1 VRGITSTPGCQDEGD
16 LPSGLA
22 AASRPDDQHDDAGR
36 CRHDLLVL
44 FVRNQL
50 RVSLALP
57 LIAVLFAVLAGLS
70 WTSPAVTLAWLG
82 CVLACQGV
90 QLWLCRQHQRTDKA
104 HSHVEWIG
112 NLTASETLL
121 ACCWSLPLYI
131 FWEPGNYVQHISL
144 IGGLLVVIAVRI
156 LIAGN
161 FMPVVIAGTG
171 LMTIAIVVRCII
183 AAEPAYLTLAAMA
196 VVTEIF
202 FIQLARRLQE
212 TSHEMLIFKA
222 ERERLIGELQEA
234 MDQTEAARAKAEEAN
249 RAKSRFLATMSHE
262 LRTPL
267 NAIMGFSE
275 VLSTE
280 MMGPHAVSV
289 YKEYSHDIHHSGHYL
304 LSLINDILDL
314 SRIEAGRLEIEDEP
328 VLVGRIGRDC
338 AELILLRTR
347 QRRQELRQNFPT
359 DEPLILGGER
369 SIRQIWLNLLS
380 NAIKFTPDGGT
391 LEMAVKMQPCGAL
404 SMSVSD
410 NGPGIPA
417 AEIESALGAFTRG
430 AQATRTAIDGAGLGL
445 PIVHGLAKLY
455 GAELA
460 INSTPGQGTEV
471 VVTFPPTRVVGGPE
485 TTALSHLN
493 VASPSQRRLI
503 AVTA

>member
-1 VRGITSTPGCQDEGD
+1 VVDGINP
-16 LPSGLA
+16 A
-22 AASRPDDQHDDAGR
+22 VASRDDGDPQPELRRDRAGQWQQ
-36 CRHDLLVL
+36 DLLVL

-57 LIAVLFAVLAGLS
+57 LIAILFALASLS
-70 WTSPAVTLAWLG
+70 WTTPLVTGAWLA
-82 CVLACQGV
+82 CILACQGV
-90 QLWLCRQHQRTDKA
+90 QLWLCRQHQQSNGQS
-104 HSHVEWIG
+104 HSQAEWTG

-121 ACCWSLPLYI
+121 ACCWALPLYI
-131 FWEPGNYVQHISL
+131 FWEPGNYLQHIAL
-144 IGGLLVVIAVRI
+144 IGTLLVVIAVRI

-171 LMTIAIVVRCII
+171 FITINIVLRCII
-183 AAEPAYLTLAAMA
+183 EAEPAYITLAGMA
-196 VVTEIF
+196 VTTEIF
-202 FIQLARRLQE
+202 FIQLSRRLQE

-222 ERERLIGELQEA
+222 ERERLIGELQQA

-275 VLSTE
+275 VLSSE

-289 YKEYSHDIHHSGHYL
+289 YKDYSHDIHHSGHYL
-304 LSLINDILDL
+304 LALINDILDL

-328 VLVGRIGRDC
+328 VQVGRIGRDC
-338 AELILLRTR
+338 AKLTALRTQ
-347 QRRQELRQNFPT
+347 QRSQELRQSYPV
-359 DEPLILGGER
+359 DEPMILGGER
-369 SIRQIWLNLLS
+369 SVRQIWLNLLS
-380 NAIKFTPDGGT
+380 NAMKFTPAGGT
-391 LEMAVKMQPCGAL
+391 LEMAVKVHESGAL

-417 AEIESALGAFTRG
+417 DEMEAALGAFTRG
-430 AQATRTAIDGAGLGL
+430 AQANRKAIDGAGLGL

-471 VVTFPPTRVVGGPE
+471 VVTFPAIRVLAGPGA
-485 TTALSHLN
+485 TVLSHLH
-493 VASPSQRRLI
+493 VTSPSQRRLI
-503 AVTA
+503 AVTS

>member
-1 VRGITSTPGCQDEGD
+1 VVDVDCQDDGD
-16 LPSGLA
+16 A
-22 AASRPDDQHDDAGR
+22 PDLQRSDAGQWQQ
-36 CRHDLLVL
+36 DLLIL

-57 LIAVLFAVLAGLS
+57 LIAVLFALASLW
-70 WTSPAVTLAWLG
+70 WTGPVVAAAWLA

-90 QLWLCRQHQRTDKA
+90 QLWLCRQHQQSGGGA

-121 ACCWSLPLYI
+121 ACCWALPLYI
-131 FWEPGNYVQHISL
+131 FWQPGNYLQHIAL
-144 IGGLLVVIAVRI
+144 IGALLVVIAVRI

-171 LMTIAIVVRCII
+171 FITINIVVRCIVE
-183 AAEPAYLTLAAMA
+183 AEPAYITLAGMA
-196 VVTEIF
+196 VMTEIF
-202 FIQLARRLQE
+202 FIQLSRRLQE

-234 MDQTEAARAKAEEAN
+234 MDQTEAARARAEEAN

-289 YKEYSHDIHHSGHYL
+289 YKDYSHDIHHSGHYL

-328 VLVGRIGRDC
+328 VHVGRIGRDC
-338 AELILLRTR
+338 AKLISLRIQ
-347 QRRQELRQNFPT
+347 QRRQELRQSFPV
-359 DEPLILGGER
+359 DEPMILGGER
-369 SIRQIWLNLLS
+369 SVRQIWLNLLS
-380 NAIKFTPDGGT
+380 NAIKFTPPGGT
-391 LEMAVKMQPCGAL
+391 LEMAVRLHPSGAL

-417 AEIESALGAFTRG
+417 NEMEAALGAFTRG
-430 AQATRTAIDGAGLGL
+430 SQATRKAIDGAGLGL

-460 INSTPGQGTEV
+460 IDSTPGQGTEV
-471 VVTFPPTRVVGGPE
+471 VITFPPSRVLSGPGS
-485 TTALSHLN
+485 TALSHLH

-503 AVTA
+503 ALTS

>member
-1 VRGITSTPGCQDEGD
+1 VVDGIKPTVGCRAART
-16 LPSGLA
+16 LA
-22 AASRPDDQHDDAGR
+22 PEAASRPDSPRDGEEQWQQ
-36 CRHDLLVL
+36 DLLVL

-57 LIAVLFAVLAGLS
+57 LIAMVFAAASLS
-70 WTSPAVTLAWLG
+70 WTSPVVTGAWLA

-90 QLWLCRQHQRTDKA
+90 QLWLCRQHQQSDGQA
-104 HSHVEWIG
+104 HSHVEWTG

-121 ACCWSLPLYI
+121 ACCWALPLYL
-131 FWEPGNYVQHISL
+131 FWEPGNYVQHIAL

-171 LMTIAIVVRCII
+171 FITINIVLRCII
-183 AAEPAYLTLAAMA
+183 EAEPAYITLAAMA
-196 VVTEIF
+196 VTTELF
-202 FIQLARRLQE
+202 FIQLSRRLQE

-280 MMGPHAVSV
+280 MMGPHAVSI
-289 YKEYSHDIHHSGHYL
+289 YKDYSHDIHHSGHYL
-304 LSLINDILDL
+304 LNLINDILDL

-328 VLVGRIGRDC
+328 VHVGRLGRDC
-338 AELILLRTR
+338 AKLISLRIE
-347 QRRQELRQNFPT
+347 QRRQELRQNFPV
-359 DEPLILGGER
+359 DEPMILGGER

-380 NAIKFTPDGGT
+380 NAIKFTPAGGT
-391 LEMAVKMQPCGAL
+391 LEMAVRMHPSGAL
-404 SMSVSD
+404 TMSVSD

-417 AEIESALGAFTRG
+417 NEMEAALGPFNRG
-430 AQATRTAIDGAGLGL
+430 AQASRKAIDGAGLGL
-445 PIVHGLAKLY
+445 PIVNGLAKLY

-471 VVTFPPTRVVGGPE
+471 IVTFPPARVLSGPE
-485 TTALSHLN
+485 STALYHLN

>member
-1 VRGITSTPGCQDEGD
+1 MVTGSKPDVAIGRDSPSDPARDE
-16 LPSGLA
+16 A
-22 AASRPDDQHDDAGR
+22 AQWEQ
-36 CRHDLLVL
+36 DLLIL

-57 LIAVLFAVLAGLS
+57 MIAVLFAAASLW
-70 WTSPAVTLAWLG
+70 WTSPVVVGAWLA
-82 CVLACQGV
+82 CVLACQAV
-90 QLWLCRQHQRTDKA
+90 QLWLCRQHQDSSGSS
-104 HSHVEWIG
+104 HSKLERIG

-121 ACCWSLPLYI
+121 AICWALPLYI
-131 FWEPGNYVQHISL
+131 FWQPGNDVQHITL
-144 IGGLLVVIAVRI
+144 IGALLVVIAVRI

-171 LMTIAIVVRCII
+171 FIAINIVVRCII
-183 AAEPAYLTLAAMA
+183 EAEPAYLTLGAMA
-196 VVTEIF
+196 VMTEIF

-222 ERERLIGELQEA
+222 ERERLIGELRQA
-234 MDQTEAARAKAEEAN
+234 MDQTEAARAKAEEASQ
-249 RAKSRFLATMSHE
+249 AKSRFLATMSHE

-280 MMGPHAVSV
+280 MMGPHAVSA
-289 YKEYSHDIHHSGHYL
+289 YKDYSHDIHHSGHYL

-328 VLVGRIGRDC
+328 VHVGRIGREC
-338 AELILLRTR
+338 AKLTMLRTEE
-347 QRRQELRQNFPT
+347 RRQEVRQSYPA
-359 DEPLILGGER
+359 DEPAILGGER

-380 NAIKFTPDGGT
+380 NAIKFTPPGGI
-391 LEMAVKMQPCGAL
+391 LDMAVTMHPSGAL

-410 NGPGIPA
+410 NGPGIPPGEMEA
-417 AEIESALGAFTRG
+417 ALGAFTRG
-430 AQATRTAIDGAGLGL
+430 AQATRKAIDGAGLGL

-455 GAELA
+455 GAELT
-460 INSTPGQGTEV
+460 IDSTPGQGTKV
-471 VVTFPPTRVVGGPE
+471 TVTFPASRVLSGPGSM
-485 TTALSHLN
+485 ALSHLH
-493 VASPSQRRLI
+493 VTSPSQRRLI
-503 AVTA
+503 ALTS

>member
-1 VRGITSTPGCQDEGD
+1 MVFDIKPFVGRLDDREPAPGEDR
-16 LPSGLA
+16 A
-22 AASRPDDQHDDAGR
+22 APGER
-36 CRHDLLVL
+36 DLLDL

-50 RVSLALP
+50 RVGLALP
-57 LIAVLFAVLAGLS
+57 LIALLFAGASMS
-70 WTSPAVTLAWLG
+70 WTSPAVVGAWLA

-90 QLWLCRQHQRTDKA
+90 QLWLCRLFQETEPTTA
-104 HSHVEWIG
+104 SHVEWTG
-112 NLTASETLL
+112 NLTASETLI
-121 ACCWSLPLYI
+121 AICWALPLYI
-131 FWEPGNYVQHISL
+131 FWDPGNHAQHITL
-144 IGGLLVVIAVRI
+144 IGTLLVVIAVRI

-171 LMTIAIVVRCII
+171 LITINIVIRCILE
-183 AAEPAYLTLAAMA
+183 AESAYFTLAGMA
-196 VVTEIF
+196 VMTEIF
-202 FIQLARRLQE
+202 FIQLSRRLQE

-222 ERERLIGELQEA
+222 ERERLIGELRQA
-234 MDQTEAARAKAEEAN
+234 MDETEAARAKAEEAS

-280 MMGPHAVSV
+280 MMGPHAISV
-289 YKEYSHDIHHSGHYL
+289 YKDYSDDIHHSGHYL

-314 SRIEAGRLEIEDEP
+314 SRIEAGRLDIEDEP
-328 VLVGRIGRDC
+328 VAVGRIGRDC
-338 AELILLRTR
+338 AKLMGLRLE
-347 QRRQELRQNFPT
+347 QRRQELRQSFPV
-359 DEPLILGGER
+359 DEPMILGGER

-380 NAIKFTPDGGT
+380 NAMKFTPPGGLLDMT
-391 LEMAVKMQPCGAL
+391 VKVLPSGGL

-417 AEIESALGAFTRG
+417 HEMEAALGAFTRG
-430 AQATRTAIDGAGLGL
+430 AQATRKAIDGAGLGL

-460 INSTPGQGTEV
+460 INSTPGLGTEV
-471 VVTFPPTRVVGGPE
+471 VITFPPSRVLSGSG
-485 TTALSHLN
+485 TTALSHLH